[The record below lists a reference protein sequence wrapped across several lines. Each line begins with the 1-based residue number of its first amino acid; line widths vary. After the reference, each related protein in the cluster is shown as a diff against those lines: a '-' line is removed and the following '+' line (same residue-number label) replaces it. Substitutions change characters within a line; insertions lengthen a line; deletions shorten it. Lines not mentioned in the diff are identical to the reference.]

1 MIVENKASIP
11 LAQPRICVVTEGGAI
26 ASIIVNLLGDAY
38 GPIDIICEQPETRE
52 DLLHR
57 RIRKFGRVKVAAQ
70 SVTMFMVRWAK
81 RFSARPMRR
90 RLAAAGLRPK
100 IDAIHRV
107 HEVDD
112 VNSEAFL
119 DTLASIDPQIVL
131 LCGCRMVKASVLAR
145 VTVPILNYH
154 AGITPAYR
162 GMNGGYWAL
171 AMGDDENFGATIHLV
186 DAGVDTGMI
195 VAQVCGLPARY
206 DGIWSHAYTQV
217 QMSRDMCVRAIGDVL
232 SGNFEPRRPQGR
244 STQWYDPEIWTYLW
258 IALTKRVL

>member
-1 MIVENKASIP
+1 MTAENNAP
-11 LAQPRICVVTEGGAI
+11 THLAQPRICVVTAGGAI

-38 GPIDIICEQPETRE
+38 GPIDVIREQPETRE
-52 DLLHR
+52 ELLR
-57 RIRKFGRVKVAAQ
+57 KRIRKFGRIRVAAQ
-70 SVTMFMVRWAK
+70 SATMFMVRWAK
-81 RFSARPMRR
+81 RLNARAMKQK
-90 RLAAAGLRPK
+90 LAEAGLRSS
-100 IDAIHRV
+100 IDSMHRV
-107 HEVDD
+107 HEIDD
-112 VNSEAFL
+112 VNGGAFL
-119 DTLASIDPQIVL
+119 EALERINPQIIL

-171 AMGDDENFGATIHLV
+171 AMGDRENFGATIHLV

-195 VAQVCGLPARY
+195 VAQVRGRPSPG

-232 SGNFEPRRPQGR
+232 SGDYEPRVPMGR
-244 STQWYDPEIWTYLW
+244 SMQWYDPEIWTYLR
-258 IALTKRVL
+258 IALTKRVF